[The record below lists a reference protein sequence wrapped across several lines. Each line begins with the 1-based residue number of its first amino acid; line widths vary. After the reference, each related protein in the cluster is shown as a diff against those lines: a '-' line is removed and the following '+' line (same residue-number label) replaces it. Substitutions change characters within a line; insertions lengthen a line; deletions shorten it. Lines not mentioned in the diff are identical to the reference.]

1 MAEILTFGETMVS
14 MTPCDMGPLRYVD
27 RFQKKIAGAESNVA
41 IGATRLGHTARFVT
55 ALGDD
60 SLGRYVYRELLG
72 EGVDLTGT
80 VFDPGHRTGVMF
92 KERLGRYETKVWY
105 YREDSAASCLSPSS
119 LTEDLFRDVRLLHV
133 TGVTMA
139 LSESCREAVAHAMR
153 LAKSLN
159 IPVSFDP
166 NIRLRLWTKEE
177 AAAAILPVLPMVDI
191 FLPGLDECALLFGEG
206 EIDRYTQAMRGL
218 GIEFAA
224 IKAGKK
230 GCWVMDGDLLRFLD
244 AYPFFDVVDTVGAGD
259 AFASGFLSGV
269 LEGRPI
275 EECGAMANCMGAM
288 ATKTADDYQTLP
300 DRREL
305 DVLLQKAPKPAD
317 R

>member
-41 IGATRLGHTARFVT
+41 IGTTRLGHTARFVT

-60 SLGRYVYRELLG
+60 SLGKYIYRELLG
-72 EGVDLTGT
+72 EGLDLNGV
-80 VFDPGHRTGVMF
+80 VFDPEHRTGVMF

-105 YREDSAASCLSPSS
+105 YREDSAASRLSPSAITES
-119 LTEDLFRDVRLLHV
+119 LFQGVRLLHV

-139 LSESCREAVAHAMR
+139 LSQSCRETVLHAVRM
-153 LAKSLN
+153 AKSLG

-166 NIRLRLWTKEE
+166 NIRLRLWTQEA
-177 AAAAILPVLPMVDI
+177 AAAAILPILPMVDI
-191 FLPGLDECALLFGEG
+191 FLPGLDECALLFGAG
-206 EIDRYTQAMRGL
+206 EPDQYAQAIRGR
-218 GIEFAA
+218 GIRVAA

-230 GCWVMDGDLLRFLD
+230 GCWVMEGDTLRFLD

-259 AFASGFLSGV
+259 AFAAGFLSGV
-269 LEGRPI
+269 LEGRPM
-275 EECGAMANCMGAM
+275 EECGALANCMGAM